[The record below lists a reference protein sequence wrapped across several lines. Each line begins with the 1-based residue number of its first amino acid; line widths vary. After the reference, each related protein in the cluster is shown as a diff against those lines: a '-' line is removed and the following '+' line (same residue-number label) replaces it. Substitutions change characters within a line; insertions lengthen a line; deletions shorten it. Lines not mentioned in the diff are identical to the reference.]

1 MNCAATVHAVIAHG
15 AVVLA
20 ICAAHPRY
28 FKYADLIGIITF
40 FSSSVDGTGSNIIRL
55 YSSGVHGNSFGASK
69 SFTFL
74 LPPAASDL

>member
-15 AVVLA
+15 TAVLA

-40 FSSSVDGTGSNIIRL
+40 FSSSVDGTGSNII
-55 YSSGVHGNSFGASK
+55 
-69 SFTFL
+69 L
-74 LPPAASDL
+74 L